1 MHRIELPTRRHT
13 KQLARC
19 LAPALR
25 PGDLVVLTGP
35 LGSGKTFLA
44 RALLRALGVPEQVP
58 VTSPTFTLVHEY
70 EATLSL
76 VHADLYRLK
85 TAREVQQ
92 LGLDAMRDEGRTV
105 LVEWGEP
112 FIDVLGGDALRVTL
126 SVQPRV
132 AELAAAGGSG
142 AGLLDRLLRQ
152 CRVASD
158 APKKAQASQE

>member
-1 MHRIELPTRRHT
+1 MNRIELPTRRDT

-25 PGDLVVLTGP
+25 PGDLVVLCGP
-35 LGSGKTFLA
+35 LGSGKTFLV
-44 RALLRALGVPEQVP
+44 RALLRLLGVPEQVS

-70 EATLSL
+70 EASLPL

-85 TAREVQQ
+85 TAREVRQ

-112 FIDVLGGDALRVTL
+112 FIDVLGGDALLVTL
-126 SVQPRV
+126 SVEPRR
-132 AELAAAGGSG
+132 AELESTGEAG
-142 AGLLDRLLRQ
+142 ARLLDRLLSQR
-152 CRVASD
+152 RAAS
-158 APKKAQASQE
+158 AASKKAQTSQE

>member
-1 MHRIELPTRRHT
+1 MHRIELPTRRDT

-25 PGDLVVLTGP
+25 PGDLVVLSGP
-35 LGSGKTFLA
+35 LGSGKTFFV
-44 RALLRALGVPEQVP
+44 RAILRALGVPQRVS

-70 EATLSL
+70 EARLPL

-85 TAREVQQ
+85 NAREVRQ
-92 LGLDAMRDEGRTV
+92 LGLDAMRDEGTAV

-112 FIDVLGGDALRVTL
+112 FIEALGGDALLLTL

-132 AELAAAGGSG
+132 AELASTGGSG
-142 AGLLDRLLRQ
+142 AGLLDRLLEQ
-152 CRVASD
+152 CRAAPDAS
-158 APKKAQASQE
+158 KRAQTVEE